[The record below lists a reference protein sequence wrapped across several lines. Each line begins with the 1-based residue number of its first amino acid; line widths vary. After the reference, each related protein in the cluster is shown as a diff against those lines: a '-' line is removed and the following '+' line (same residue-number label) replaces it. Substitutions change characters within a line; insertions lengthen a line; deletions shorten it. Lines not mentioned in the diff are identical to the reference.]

1 MQGLVEI
8 LGRLWRLF
16 LVPFRAFS
24 GEKRPSKAVLP
35 VTVKK
40 LVRKPEPIS
49 YQTNGSL
56 GQGRSGLFFWFLN
69 SVMEA
74 HCCCLFFF

>member
-1 MQGLVEI
+1 MQGVIEI

-24 GEKRPSKAVLP
+24 GEKRPSNAVLP
-35 VTVKK
+35 VSIKK
-40 LVRKPEPIS
+40 LVRKPELIS

-56 GQGRSGLFFWFLN
+56 GQSRSGLFFWF
-69 SVMEA
+69 SSGIMEA
-74 HCCCLFFF
+74 HCSRL